1 MTRKKPLN
9 RKTVFF
15 HLDPDTKYSI
25 IDRSEGVLWMVA
37 TVARC
42 LLTKTLSDL
51 EVRAQLTKR
60 SI

>member
-15 HLDPDTKYSI
+15 HLDPDTKYGI
-25 IDRSEGVLWMVA
+25 IDRSVEVLWVVA
-37 TVARC
+37 AAARR

-51 EVRAQLTKR
+51 EGRAQLTKR

>member
-15 HLDPDTKYSI
+15 HLDLDTKYGI
-25 IDRSEGVLWMVA
+25 IDRSVEVLWMLA
-37 TVARC
+37 TVVRC

-51 EVRAQLTKR
+51 KVRALLSKR

>member
-1 MTRKKPLN
+1 MTRKKPSN

-15 HLDPDTKYSI
+15 HLDPDTKYGI
-25 IDRSEGVLWMVA
+25 IDRSVEVLSIVV
-37 TVARC
+37 TVVRG

-51 EVRAQLTKR
+51 KVRAHLTKR

>member
-15 HLDPDTKYSI
+15 HLDPDTKYGI
-25 IDRSEGVLWMVA
+25 IDRSVEVLWMLA
-37 TVARC
+37 TVVRC

-51 EVRAQLTKR
+51 KVRALLSKR